1 VLVSGSYFLFQPLAA
16 GGPAAPP
23 APWPCSSCS
32 PHRRHAQLLG
42 GYPAQLNLN
51 NSGVYY
57 DVYYVHPQEWRPWT
71 GWPASGHVADR
82 RAGRQRQRP
91 LHLQDA
97 GPHRR
102 NQVITNYY
110 PTLLRQSTWVL
121 IGTSTDQ
128 TGVAW
133 FGIDGDLTPYRYP
146 MGSCPP
152 TRTWC
157 TTMVA
162 PGSTSEGR

>member
-1 VLVSGSYFLFQPLAA
+1 VDWLAGQPDTL
-16 GGPAAPP
+16 PT
-23 APWPCSSCS
+23 
-32 PHRRHAQLLG
+32 
-42 GYPAQLNLN
+42 
-51 NSGVYY
+51 GVQG
-57 DVYYVHPQEWRPWT
+57 DT
-71 GWPASGHVADR
+71 SAT
-82 RAGRQRQRP
+82 

-102 NQVITNYY
+102 EPGDHQ
-110 PTLLRQSTWVL
+110 LLPDVAPPVHVGADR
-121 IGTSTDQ
+121 TSTDQ

-133 FGIDGDLTPYRYP
+133 FGIDGEPDPVQDRWGL
-146 MGSCPP
+146 SP